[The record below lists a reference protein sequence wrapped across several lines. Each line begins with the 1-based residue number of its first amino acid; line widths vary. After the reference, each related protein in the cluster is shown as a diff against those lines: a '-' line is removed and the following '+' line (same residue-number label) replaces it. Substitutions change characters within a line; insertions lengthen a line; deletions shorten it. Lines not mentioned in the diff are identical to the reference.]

1 MAWIKKTCKCVKPN
15 SQEVKEVEAGPG
27 SIWSCDRCSK
37 QWILTGGVTIIGDG
51 WTPYVA
57 DLHGPEFVD
66 DEQIRQEVGLN
77 Q

>member
-1 MAWIKKTCKCVKPN
+1 MVWMKMACKCVKPT
-15 SQEVKEVEAGPG
+15 SQEVKDAEAGPG
-27 SIWSCDRCSK
+27 SIWACDKCSK

-57 DLHGPEFVD
+57 DIHDMEFL
-66 DEQIRQEVGLN
+66 DEGQIRQDANLN